1 MQIGCDDVGCGEPVL
16 LLHSS
21 CSSKRQWHPIIKSL
35 RDSFRIVAPDLLGY
49 GDTDFPANPE
59 TFSIDDEV
67 MLVESLL
74 DKIETEIHVVGHS
87 YGGVVALAVA
97 MKFPERIRSL
107 VLHEPV
113 VFQLTRTEGLGCVAR
128 EIMDLSLVLQNKINN
143 GRYVDAARVFLDYW
157 QGEGSWVA
165 LPSRVQN
172 ELSRVISKL
181 PLEFRAIF
189 ETPYLLK
196 EYAQLKQ
203 PILVSAGTVGT
214 PTAQKITKVLAEGIG
229 SKKLRSLEK
238 VGHLAP
244 ITHPSMMHSLIL
256 DHLKANPI
264 AGFRK

>member
-1 MQIGCDDVGCGEPVL
+1 MRIGFDDVGCGEPVL

-35 RDSFRIVAPDLLGY
+35 RDSYRIVAPDLLGY
-49 GDTDFPANPE
+49 GDTDFPADPE

-74 DKIETEIHVVGHS
+74 DKVETKIHVVGHS

-107 VLHEPV
+107 ILHEPV
-113 VFQLTRTEGLGCVAR
+113 VFQLTRTEGLGYIGQ
-128 EIMDLSLVLQNKINN
+128 EIRDLSLVLQKEIND
-143 GRYVDAARVFLDYW
+143 GRHTDAARVFFDYW
-157 QGEGSWVA
+157 QGEGSWGV
-165 LPSRVQN
+165 LPSRVKN

-196 EYAQLKQ
+196 DYAMLKQ
-203 PILVSAGTVGT
+203 SILVSAGTVGT
-214 PTAQKITKVLAEGIG
+214 PTAQKITKVFAEGVG
-229 SKKLRSLEK
+229 SKILRSLVG

-244 ITHPSMMHSLIL
+244 ITHPSMMNSLIL
-256 DHLKANPI
+256 EHLKANPI
-264 AGFRK
+264 ADFRK